1 MSNEKEIRRAIAE
14 AIKEAAKIGA
24 EVGAKTALET
34 VKAEQENVRRTRKDR
49 RLRNT
54 KLLLKQYRTM
64 RLGCMNS
71 VYDAAQAARD
81 TEDIN
86 IEALMS
92 HLDEEDFRVEST
104 FRTAGRTYILVRHM
118 DRMLGLYAYICDKA
132 EREDYKRHYRT
143 IMALYIT
150 GDAPVTVEA
159 ISASEHVDKRTVYK
173 DIDAAVETLSTL
185 LYGVD
190 GLQY

>member
-1 MSNEKEIRRAIAE
+1 MSNEKEIRKAIAD
-14 AIKEAAKIGA
+14 AVQEAARIGA

-34 VKAEQENVRRTRKDR
+34 IRSEQEKARRTRKDR
-49 RLRNT
+49 RPRNT

-71 VYDAAQAARD
+71 VYDAAQAAVSA
-81 TEDIN
+81 EDDN

-92 HLDEEDFRVEST
+92 HLDDADFRVEST
-104 FRTAGRTYILVRHM
+104 FRTAGRTYILVQHM
-118 DRMLGLYAYICDKA
+118 DKMLDLYAYICDRA

-143 IMALYIT
+143 IMALYIE

-159 ISASEHVDKRTVYK
+159 ISTSEHVDKRTVYK

-185 LYGVD
+185 LYGID

>member
-1 MSNEKEIRRAIAE
+1 MSNEKEIRKAITDAVR
-14 AIKEAAKIGA
+14 EAARIGA
-24 EVGAKTALET
+24 EVGAKTALDT
-34 VKAEQENVRRTRKDR
+34 LKSEQEKARRTWKDR

-71 VYDAAQAARD
+71 VYDAAQAAGD
-81 TEDIN
+81 ADDIN

-92 HLDEEDFRVEST
+92 HLDEADFRVEST

-118 DRMLGLYAYICDKA
+118 DRMLDLYAYICDKA

-143 IMALYIT
+143 IMGLYIE
-150 GDAPVTVEA
+150 GDAPTTVEA
-159 ISASEHVDKRTVYK
+159 IAAAEHVDKRTVYK
-173 DIDAAVETLSTL
+173 DIDAAVEILSTL